1 MSDYQP
7 SIGMSPPRSPP
18 MPGQGGLMFT
28 VAPAQNVQ
36 QNLQPVITNGPTF
49 QVAQQQQPTFQVAQQ
64 QPTFQVAQQ
73 QQPTFQ
79 VAQQQPTFHF
89 AQNAAHVPV
98 PTVQPV
104 PGNILKLDVYT
115 NKSFIVRGVQ
125 DSEVTRGY
133 AAALKAAASN
143 SGTFIRNI
151 RQGTDLTPGWCFQNR
166 HFEAV
171 KAVVEGANNGT
182 IQPQVE
188 MAYQPQGY
196 QQNYQQQ
203 TVNPYAHLYQQQ
215 QTQQQP
221 AAINFNLNP
230 SPAVSLPVT
239 PAPTT
244 TTNPNQQIV
253 SWTMR
258 KPVVNDK
265 VILVYEDGSAGEE
278 YTVEIVETDN
288 NIVISATLDPGH
300 DCNKKIV
307 IINGQWQ
314 IREDNNPHT
323 LQFK

>member
-104 PGNILKLDVYT
+104 PGNILKLDIYS
-115 NKSFIVRGVQ
+115 NRSFIVRGVQ
-125 DSEVTRGY
+125 DQQATRGY
-133 AAALKAAASN
+133 SAALKSVG
-143 SGTFIRNI
+143 GTFIRPKDN
-151 RQGTDLTPGWCFQNR
+151 PWGWCFQNVNYV
-166 HFEAV
+166 AA
-171 KAVVEGANNGT
+171 KSVVEGANNGT
-182 IQPQVE
+182 IQPVAQT
-188 MAYQPQGY
+188 
-196 QQNYQQQ
+196 YQQQ
-203 TVNPYAHLYQQQ
+203 SYQQPTANPYAHLYQQ
-215 QTQQQP
+215 QQQP